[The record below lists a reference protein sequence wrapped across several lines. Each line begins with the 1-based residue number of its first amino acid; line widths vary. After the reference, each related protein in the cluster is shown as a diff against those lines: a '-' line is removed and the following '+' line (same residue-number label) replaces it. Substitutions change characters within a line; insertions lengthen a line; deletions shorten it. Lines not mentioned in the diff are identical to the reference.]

1 MNIEQYRK
9 RFSILMESELGD
21 VKPLISEGVV
31 IVEPD
36 KDEWCKLH
44 VEDTSNQICIVKT
57 PFNSDWQKCK
67 SQVQY
72 IANKD
77 GYINVIEYSVNP
89 QETGGFCKSVWEK
102 IN

>member
-1 MNIEQYRK
+1 
-9 RFSILMESELGD
+9 MESELGD

-36 KDEWCKLH
+36 KDEWCKSY
-44 VEDTSNQICIVKT
+44 VKDPVNQICIVKT
-57 PFNSDWQKCK
+57 PFNSNWQNCK

-72 IANKD
+72 KANEK
-77 GYINVIEYSVNP
+77 GYINVIEYYEDP

-102 IN
+102 IKK